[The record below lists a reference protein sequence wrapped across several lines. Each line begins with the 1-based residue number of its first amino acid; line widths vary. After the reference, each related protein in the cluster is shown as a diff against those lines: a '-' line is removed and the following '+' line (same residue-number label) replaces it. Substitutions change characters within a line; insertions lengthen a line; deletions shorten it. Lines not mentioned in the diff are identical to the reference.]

1 VRANNSTGLRVSASN
16 ADIDATFESITTS
29 GVAKVKDV
37 HKVLWPLAVKS
48 DIQDPRVTKFLEE
61 AEACRVEA
69 AAVQKVIEA
78 LKVSNDAEQEVR
90 SVQGSDAPVE
100 AQIGF
105 ILRKRNMKLGEVLNK
120 WGNVTKITFR
130 NRVRELGV
138 IAGDERIDHV
148 FSLIDVDNG
157 GTLDTEELKEG
168 LKLLVDAARRNLGD
182 VAELEKV
189 ARIKRKAACAL
200 VREVAAQERERNEK
214 LQAEEEARKRAEEER
229 VAVEQAKIM
238 AAAKARAEVEAK
250 KKAEKAALL
259 ASMGRAAVKL

>member
-1 VRANNSTGLRVSASN
+1 MRANNSTGLRLSASN

-29 GVAKVKDV
+29 GIAKVKDV

-105 ILRKRNMKLGEVLNK
+105 IVRKRNMKLGEVVNK

-168 LKLLVDAARRNLGD
+168 LKLLVDAAIDARADEAERRAVPSSLLSL
-182 VAELEKV
+182 A
-189 ARIKRKAACAL
+189 ARAAWT
-200 VREVAAQERERNEK
+200 
-214 LQAEEEARKRAEEER
+214 RAG
-229 VAVEQAKIM
+229 
-238 AAAKARAEVEAK
+238 AAAGTGAGASSSSRSSSASRRSGGAGTGASASATAARST
-250 KKAEKAALL
+250 AARY
-259 ASMGRAAVKL
+259 SSPAAVIQ